1 MNDQP
6 ASPRVLLFIGGAMGA
21 DPSPT
26 HGAIVIAADSGYEHA
41 MASGI
46 AVDVLIGDLDSIAP
60 PALAH
65 AEQTGVRIVR
75 HSPDKDSTDTELALG
90 LAVELAA
97 TAIDVYGGEGGD
109 LSHLLGVA
117 SIIAADKF
125 AGTAVRWHTTNGTV
139 SVVRSNRPLAD
150 SVAVG
155 SHVAIVPVTD
165 VTGVTTT
172 GLRWPLSGE
181 SLSRGTSRGLSNQ
194 SIEKQITVTT
204 ESGVLLVNVEG
215 PPSK

>member
-1 MNDQP
+1 MAGQP

-21 DPSPT
+21 DPSPDPE
-26 HGAIVIAADSGYEHA
+26 AIVIAADSGYEHA
-41 MASGI
+41 IASGI
-46 AVDVLIGDLDSIAP
+46 AVDVLVGDLDSIAP

-65 AEQTGVRIVR
+65 AEQSHIRIVR
-75 HSPDKDSTDTELALG
+75 HRPDKDATDTELALDM
-90 LAVELAA
+90 AMELSA
-97 TAIDVYGGEGGD
+97 TAIDMYGGEGGD

-125 AGTAVRWHTTNGTV
+125 ADTAIRWHTAKGEV
-139 SVVRSNRPLAD
+139 SVVRRGRPLTE

-155 SHVAIVPVTD
+155 SHVALVPVTD

-172 GLRWPLSGE
+172 GLRWPLNDE
-181 SLSRGTSRGLSNQ
+181 NLIRGTSRGLSNQ
-194 SIEKQITVTT
+194 SKETAITVTT

-215 PPSK
+215 PST